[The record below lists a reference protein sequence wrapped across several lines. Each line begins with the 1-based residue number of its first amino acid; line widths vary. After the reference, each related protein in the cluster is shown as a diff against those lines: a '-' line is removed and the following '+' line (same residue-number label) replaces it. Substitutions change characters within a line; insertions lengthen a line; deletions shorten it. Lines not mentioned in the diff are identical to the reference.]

1 MSQPSTPFSGASA
14 GPFLVSADHEQQL
27 AQADFGELFGSG
39 TSNQPS
45 FSLNNSEALDE
56 FDLNSYHLSII
67 PVDSA
72 NSSTVSTPNFS
83 NYSFGQQSPEYA
95 TPDSY
100 TPHAYP
106 IELQRAYQAG
116 AYQQASTS
124 RPLPFR
130 PHTND
135 VYHHPAHLPQGYGR
149 RRSLS
154 HGEAD
159 RIVAANSVANPTF
172 VRLSAPRATS
182 TVPEENRR
190 SGRYSQHGRSTSQ
203 SPAPRGRPWKP
214 TSVPYQITPL
224 VDGMLSM
231 PLGTPI
237 NEVEYQIRSPVHNY
251 RTQDMSGPGHAV
263 YPGGPT
269 YRQMTRPEELARS
282 RQIIEIGAMVV
293 TNPSKLDPRLETQ
306 PSRTKI
312 LKSLDDIEEHLKEIT
327 DEEALRSCRLI
338 RQALAKTVVQEDMVN
353 MEEETLDDD
362 MGAPSRVLEE
372 SGYDVYMLAFFQT
385 PVVAEVAP
393 EITTVA
399 EGYNIIAKLPCIGCP
414 YLYHDTSLGRDVGWS
429 QRKDD
434 NALLLNLSL
443 PFDSTHLS
451 INTAPLLTPS
461 KILPRIYVNQVLQ
474 DVSKDDINKIIV
486 SNQLDELGGAY
497 FGASYQYSLHRVKDS
512 QARVF
517 QFNVMQ
523 LWTDLTTPPL
533 TVVLDQP
540 GQKMLEVVLLPRP
553 LLSSGDPANSYEIVR
568 AGLVPRSP
576 ESGAKTSKGSGKVS
590 MWFLDWDDNGKKGT
604 ATHTVNSA
612 SSYFVQFLSSGMWA
626 LFIFVVAVIA
636 LFVVVC
642 LFCIFACGWH
652 DDDYEKAQYRKRK
665 TGGGKGAWAG
675 RDVETARRFMS
686 PEELGLRG
694 SGKVVGVGKS
704 D

>member
-338 RQALAKTVVQEDMVN
+338 RQALAKTVVQEDM
-353 MEEETLDDD
+353 
-362 MGAPSRVLEE
+362 
-372 SGYDVYMLAFFQT
+372 
-385 PVVAEVAP
+385 
-393 EITTVA
+393 
-399 EGYNIIAKLPCIGCP
+399 
-414 YLYHDTSLGRDVGWS
+414 
-429 QRKDD
+429 
-434 NALLLNLSL
+434 
-443 PFDSTHLS
+443 
-451 INTAPLLTPS
+451 
-461 KILPRIYVNQVLQ
+461 ILPRIYVNQVLQ

-665 TGGGKGAWAG
+665 TGGG
-675 RDVETARRFMS
+675 E
-686 PEELGLRG
+686 RG
-694 SGKVVGVGKS
+694 MGG
-704 D
+704 

>member
-1 MSQPSTPFSGASA
+1 MILRIALLAS
-14 GPFLVSADHEQQL
+14 V
-27 AQADFGELFGSG
+27 
-39 TSNQPS
+39 
-45 FSLNNSEALDE
+45 
-56 FDLNSYHLSII
+56 
-67 PVDSA
+67 
-72 NSSTVSTPNFS
+72 
-83 NYSFGQQSPEYA
+83 
-95 TPDSY
+95 
-100 TPHAYP
+100 
-106 IELQRAYQAG
+106 
-116 AYQQASTS
+116 
-124 RPLPFR
+124 
-130 PHTND
+130 
-135 VYHHPAHLPQGYGR
+135 
-149 RRSLS
+149 
-154 HGEAD
+154 
-159 RIVAANSVANPTF
+159 
-172 VRLSAPRATS
+172 
-182 TVPEENRR
+182 
-190 SGRYSQHGRSTSQ
+190 
-203 SPAPRGRPWKP
+203 
-214 TSVPYQITPL
+214 
-224 VDGMLSM
+224 
-231 PLGTPI
+231 
-237 NEVEYQIRSPVHNY
+237 
-251 RTQDMSGPGHAV
+251 
-263 YPGGPT
+263 
-269 YRQMTRPEELARS
+269 
-282 RQIIEIGAMVV
+282 
-293 TNPSKLDPRLETQ
+293 
-306 PSRTKI
+306 
-312 LKSLDDIEEHLKEIT
+312 
-327 DEEALRSCRLI
+327 
-338 RQALAKTVVQEDMVN
+338 
-353 MEEETLDDD
+353 
-362 MGAPSRVLEE
+362 
-372 SGYDVYMLAFFQT
+372 LAFFQT

-434 NALLLNLSL
+434 NAL
-443 PFDSTHLS
+443 
-451 INTAPLLTPS
+451 
-461 KILPRIYVNQVLQ
+461 ILPRIYVNQVLQ